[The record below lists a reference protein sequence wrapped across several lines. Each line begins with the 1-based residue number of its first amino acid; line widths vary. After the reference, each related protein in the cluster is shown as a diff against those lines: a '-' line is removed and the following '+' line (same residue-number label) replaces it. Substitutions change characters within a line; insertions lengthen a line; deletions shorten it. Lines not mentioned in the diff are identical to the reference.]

1 MPSGSKRLFNYT
13 DDAGRSRLVVQWNY
27 TQATRWDLVPMC
39 SVYIAPRVCCST
51 MDVTFYIKREA
62 REDWAERLWSGSM
75 GREEYLKA
83 EETVWSGEVS
93 EQLGHQYT
101 LQCHVQEVAPVQNLT
116 VTFYRGGATLG
127 EVQSCR
133 NSSKKSTKSP
143 VSETFTVS
151 INSSREDDGVQY
163 WCEAQLDLGPQG
175 PQPPPVMRS
184 LKLND
189 MVYLDFLPIVAGLVA
204 LVLVCCIIV
213 AGFVY
218 NTHYRHTRMGHYKL
232 KNVFRIG
239 RSGNAEQ
246 NGG

>member
-1 MPSGSKRLFNYT
+1 MF
-13 DDAGRSRLVVQWNY
+13 
-27 TQATRWDLVPMC
+27 
-39 SVYIAPRVCCST
+39 
-51 MDVTFYIKREA
+51 
-62 REDWAERLWSGSM
+62 AEPPDN
-75 GREEYLKA
+75 
-83 EETVWSGEVS
+83 VS
-93 EQLGHQYT
+93 ISFVNHTGPLLEGHQYT

-189 MVYLDFLPIVAGLVA
+189 MVYFKPEILASQPGPIVITEGETLLLNCTAYSNPSPVYSWRCPDNSTVSNHS
-204 LVLVCCIIV
+204 VLTIHS
-213 AGFVY
+213 AGF
-218 NTHYRHTRMGHYKL
+218 NH
-232 KNVFRIG
+232 
-239 RSGNAEQ
+239 
-246 NGG
+246 GGQYVCVTSNNQGSASMEFYVDVS